1 MYGQYLP
8 SPDAAAYGD
17 GMDNRAEVSEFLRTR
32 RDRLTP
38 EQAGTLG
45 GGRRRVPGL
54 RREELAMLAGMSVDY
69 VAKMERGNLAGVS
82 PEIIDALARAL
93 QLDDAETAHLHD
105 LHRAATLIT
114 GRRRTPQLSAATVSA
129 TLQRFL
135 DAITG
140 TPVWV
145 SNQRSDYVAGNPLGE
160 ALLAPM
166 LEDPAARRNNA
177 LFTFLS
183 PASRIFYPEWD
194 AGADSVVASL
204 RSRAGQNPHDKPLT
218 DLIGELVTR
227 SDGFRQRWARHDV
240 RFHRGGTKRIHH
252 PAVGDLEFHYE
263 AFTLPNDPALTMY
276 AYTTMPE
283 SPSEERVRLLGSL
296 AATPHPTGHDAR
308 SA

>member
-1 MYGQYLP
+1 
-8 SPDAAAYGD
+8 
-17 GMDNRAEVSEFLRTR
+17 MDNRAEVSEFLRTR

-38 EQAGTLG
+38 EQAGIIR

-54 RREELAMLAGMSVDY
+54 RREELAMLAGISVDY
-69 VAKMERGNLAGVS
+69 VAKMERGNLTGVS
-82 PEIIDALARAL
+82 LEIIGALARAL

-105 LHRAATLIT
+105 LHRAATPTT
-114 GRRRTPQLSAATVSA
+114 GRRRPPQSPSPTVGE

-145 SNQRSDYVAGNPLGE
+145 TNQRSDYVAGNVLGE
-160 ALLAPM
+160 ALLTPV

-183 PASRIFYPEWD
+183 PAARVFYPEWD
-194 AGADSVVASL
+194 IGADSVVASL
-204 RSRAGQNPHDKPLT
+204 RTRAGPSPHDKPLT

-227 SDGFRQRWARHDV
+227 SDDFRQRWARHDV

-252 PAVGDLEFHYE
+252 PAVGDLEFDYE
-263 AFTLPNDPALTMY
+263 AFTLPSDPALTLF
-276 AYTTMPE
+276 AYTTK
-283 SPSEERVRLLGSL
+283 SGSSSEERVRLLGSL
-296 AATPHPTGHDAR
+296 AATPHTAGTVQAPPPGP
-308 SA
+308 